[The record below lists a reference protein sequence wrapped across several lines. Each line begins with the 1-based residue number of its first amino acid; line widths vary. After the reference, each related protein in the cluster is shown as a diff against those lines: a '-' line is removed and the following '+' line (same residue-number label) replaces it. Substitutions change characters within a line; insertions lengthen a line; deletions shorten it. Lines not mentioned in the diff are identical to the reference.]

1 MYVRPRFLVAGD
13 SALVIEFGDKVSP
26 EINAKVR
33 RLSKFLEASL
43 VDGVTEVVPTYRS
56 LLVHYDPCMSSLKEL
71 RSRLR
76 KAIRESE
83 KVSLDGSRRVIMP
96 VRYGGEFGPDI
107 GDVATYNKISVEDV
121 IHIHSNTDYV
131 VYMIGFI
138 VGFPY
143 LGELPKSIACP
154 RLKTPRV
161 KVPAGSV
168 GIAGTLTGIYPV
180 EAPGGWR
187 LIGRTPLKLF
197 DERSDPPSL
206 LQAGDSVQFQSVT
219 QSEYGEIAKKI
230 QAGTYRLETSRF
242 E

>member
-13 SALVIEFGDKVSP
+13 SALVIEFGDRVSP

-33 RLSKFLEASL
+33 RLSKFLEASP

-56 LLVHYDPCMSSLKEL
+56 LLVHYDPRMSSLREL
-71 RSRLR
+71 RSRLG

-197 DERSDPPSL
+197 NERSDPPSL
-206 LQAGDSVQFQSVT
+206 LQAGDRVQFQSVT
-219 QSEYGEIAKKI
+219 RSEYSKIAEKI
-230 QAGTYRLETSRF
+230 RAGTYQLETSRV